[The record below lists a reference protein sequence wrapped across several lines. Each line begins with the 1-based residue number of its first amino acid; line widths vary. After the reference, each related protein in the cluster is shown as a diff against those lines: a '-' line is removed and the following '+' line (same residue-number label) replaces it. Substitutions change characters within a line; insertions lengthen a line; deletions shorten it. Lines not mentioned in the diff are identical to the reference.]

1 MKKHKI
7 LAVMLCLVILSGS
20 MTVCGKTVD
29 VDETKTQLYV
39 AITEGGAG
47 QAWFTDLKNAFEA
60 EYAEESF
67 EEGKTGVEVFPQWG
81 KEEYQN
87 NQVLADLQSGSKDNQ
102 VYMIT
107 NNDYNTFVANN
118 LWLDITDI
126 VKNKAQESETMTIEE
141 KLFDGYKTFYSNEYQ
156 KTTNPAYG
164 NYYALPA
171 TETLLGINYD
181 MDLFDER
188 NYYFYE
194 NGFKG
199 SGTKASGPDGIPGTL
214 DDGLPSTYAELK
226 QLIEEIEIDGY
237 VPFTWTSLS
246 GYLEEFVASV
256 MIAEAGEEFKVNYSF
271 AGEITREDGTKVQIT
286 EKNGYEL
293 INMKGR
299 KYAVQVAYDFGTNG
313 TWSSAKAFDT
323 NQTHIKAQQEYI
335 WGGTGNITR
344 CAMIIEGSWWEN
356 EADSIGAFDQI
367 NIEIGDRRYGF
378 MPFPKENG
386 NPKGEGNT
394 FLSSTDKSIIA
405 INAAVAGT
413 KYERLSKLFVQF
425 CMRDDILSMY
435 TASTGILRPYEY
447 KLSKEQYAGL
457 TTYAQTVCG
466 LLTEPA
472 NEVIPFNIAPNR
484 MRVEQNSY
492 LVNLSRMKSHTKTGD
507 YDNLIS
513 NFKNNSGLDVEYIY
527 DGLLSVYTQ
536 SEWNS
541 KLAGKG
547 YWD

>member
-20 MTVCGKTVD
+20 MTACGKTVD

-67 EEGKTGVEVFPQWG
+67 EEGKTGVEVIPQWG

-126 VKNKAQESETMTIEE
+126 VKDKAQESETLTIEE
-141 KLFDGYKTFYSNEYQ
+141 KLFDSYKTFYSNEYQ

-164 NYYALPA
+164 KYYALPA
-171 TETLLGINYD
+171 TETLQGINYD

-199 SGTKASGPDGIPGTL
+199 SGNKASGPDGIPGTL

-226 QLIEEIEIDGY
+226 QLIGEIEIDGY
-237 VPFTWTSLS
+237 VPFAWPSLS

-271 AGEITREDGTKVQIT
+271 DGEITREDGTKVQIT
-286 EKNGYEL
+286 EENGYEL

-299 KYAVQVAYDFGTNG
+299 KYAVKVAYDFGTNG
-313 TWSSAKAFDT
+313 TWSSAKAVDT

-335 WGGTGNITR
+335 WGGTGNIAR

-386 NPKGEGNT
+386 NPNGEGNT

-447 KLSKEQYAGL
+447 KLSNEQYAGL
-457 TTYAQTVCG
+457 TTYAQMVYG
-466 LLTEPA
+466 LLTEPT

-513 NFKNNSGLDVEYIY
+513 NFKHNSGLDVSYIY
-527 DGLLSVYTQ
+527 DGLLNVYTQ